1 MNRPRRRPANP
12 TLDLYPSQIWLLK
25 SLPLVVLLAAWQ
37 AACATGLLTSRLL
50 PEPAAILA
58 AFATDIANGV
68 LLQHAATTVS
78 RALAGFSLGAVGGV
92 LLAAAMARFTWFGR
106 LFEPLVL
113 LGLPVPKIAFF
124 PIFVFIFGIGS
135 FSKIAFT
142 FIECLFPILV
152 ATWLGIRGINSRLV
166 LMAANC
172 GAGPLTIFR
181 RVIVPAALPAIFS
194 GLRIALPVA
203 MIVVV
208 ITEMIGDS
216 AGLGYY
222 INIWSTRFRFANV
235 WDGILMIG
243 LVGMALEAVLTAVSR
258 RIMPWQRAEAEL

>member
-1 MNRPRRRPANP
+1 MGAVS
-12 TLDLYPSQIWLLK
+12 TGLLK
-25 SLPLVVLLAAWQ
+25 TVPLLLLLGVWQ
-37 AACATGLLTSRLL
+37 AAAGAGLVTSRLL
-50 PEPAAILA
+50 PPPTAVLS
-58 AFATDIANGV
+58 AFTADIANGV
-68 LLQHAATTVS
+68 LLQHAAVTVS
-78 RALAGFSLGAVGGV
+78 RALSGFVTGAVCGV
-92 LLAAAMARFTWFGR
+92 LLAAAMARFAWFNR

-124 PIFVFIFGIGS
+124 PIFVFMFGVGS

-142 FIECLFPILV
+142 FLECLFPILV
-152 ATWLGIRGINSRLV
+152 TTYLGIKGINSRL
-166 LMAANC
+166 LMTATNY
-172 GAGPLTIFR
+172 GASRQMILR
-181 RVIVPAALPAIFS
+181 RVIIPAALPAIFS

-235 WDGILMIG
+235 YAGILMVGLIG
-243 LVGMALEAVLTAVSR
+243 MGLEAALEYLR
-258 RIMPWQRAEAEL
+258 RRVVPWQSKEAEF

>member
-1 MNRPRRRPANP
+1 MKPM
-12 TLDLYPSQIWLLK
+12 LDQLLK
-25 SLPLVVLLAAWQ
+25 LLPIVVLLAAWQ
-37 AACATGLLTSRLL
+37 AACSTGLLASRLL

-58 AFATDIANGV
+58 ALATDIGNGV
-68 LLQHAATTVS
+68 LIEHTAITVS
-78 RALAGFSLGAVGGV
+78 RALAGFALGAAGGV
-92 LLAAAMARFTWFGR
+92 LIAAAMARFRLFGR

-124 PIFVFIFGIGS
+124 PIFIFMFGIGS

-166 LMAANC
+166 MMAANC
-172 GAGPLTIFR
+172 GADPLTILR

-194 GLRIALPVA
+194 GLHIALPVA
-203 MIVVV
+203 LTVVV

-222 INIWSTRFRFANV
+222 INIWSTRFRLANV
-235 WDGILMIG
+235 WAGILMIG
-243 LVGMALEAVLTAVSR
+243 LAGMALEAVLTAIGR
-258 RIMPWQRAEAEL
+258 RVMPWRRDEAEP